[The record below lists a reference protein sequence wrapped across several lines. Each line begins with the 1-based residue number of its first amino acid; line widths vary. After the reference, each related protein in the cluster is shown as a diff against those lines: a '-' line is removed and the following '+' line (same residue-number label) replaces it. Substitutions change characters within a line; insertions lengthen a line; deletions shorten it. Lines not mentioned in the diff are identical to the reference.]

1 MEGSLVSSDGVYRDV
16 CMSIDASI
24 TQSGAF
30 DGWRAPS
37 FNERCT
43 FLFFF
48 FLVWRIVRDWKMVD
62 TDVIFS
68 LEGYLD

>member
-1 MEGSLVSSDGVYRDV
+1 
-16 CMSIDASI
+16 MSIDASI

-48 FLVWRIVRDWKMVD
+48 FLVWRIVRGWKMVD

-68 LEGYLD
+68 LEDYLD